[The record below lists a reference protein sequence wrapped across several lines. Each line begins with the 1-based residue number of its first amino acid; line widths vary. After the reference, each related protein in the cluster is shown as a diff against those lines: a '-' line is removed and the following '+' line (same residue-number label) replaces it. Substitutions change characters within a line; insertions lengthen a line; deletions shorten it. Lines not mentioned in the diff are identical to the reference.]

1 MPVVR
6 VEKMDGHLR
15 IIRVTSGP
23 GERKKTRGLR
33 MRIVRKRGNTRMR
46 MRIVRKKENKRI
58 RISRKT
64 QVAKTEFFCLVTL
77 STLSEQS

>member
-1 MPVVR
+1 
-6 VEKMDGHLR
+6 MDGHLR

-23 GERKKTRGLR
+23 GEREKTRGLR
-33 MRIVRKRGNTRMR
+33 MRVRIVRKRGNTRMR

-64 QVAKTEFFCLVTL
+64 QVAKTEFSVW
-77 STLSEQS
+77 